1 MTEEE
6 FQKKVKSTKTFCIVI
21 GVIFAIMFVVSI
33 FAQSYLT
40 SFTSLVCIILLYLFY
55 SLTKKKKIAG
65 PIIGIII
72 GSAYILQFNIV
83 TIIIGVLVIVDC
95 ASLIKY
101 INAINKSNNIWY
113 IRSI

>member
-6 FQKKVKSTKTFCIVI
+6 FQKKLSGTKVFCIII
-21 GVIFAIMFVVSI
+21 GVLFAIILLVSI
-33 FAQSYLT
+33 FAQSY
-40 SFTSLVCIILLYLFY
+40 FTLAISLVCIVLLFLFY

-72 GSAYILQFNIV
+72 GSLYILQFNIV
-83 TIIIGVLVIVDC
+83 TIIIGILLIIDC

-101 INAINKSNNIWY
+101 INSIDKSNNNN
-113 IRSI
+113 

>member
-6 FQKKVKSTKTFCIVI
+6 FQKKLKGTKVFCII
-21 GVIFAIMFVVSI
+21 LSILFTILLIVSI
-33 FAQSYLT
+33 VAKSYF
-40 SFTSLVCIILLYLFY
+40 SMAISLVCIVLLFLFY

-72 GSAYILQFNIV
+72 GSVYILQFNIL
-83 TIIIGVLVIVDC
+83 TIVIGILVIIDC

-101 INAINKSNNIWY
+101 INSINQSSK
-113 IRSI
+113 

>member
-6 FQKKVKSTKTFCIVI
+6 FQKKLKGTKVFCIII
-21 GVIFAIMFVVSI
+21 GILFTILLIVSI
-33 FAQSYLT
+33 VAKSYF
-40 SFTSLVCIILLYLFY
+40 SMAISLVCIVLLFLFY

-72 GSAYILQFNIV
+72 GSVYILQFNIL
-83 TIIIGVLVIVDC
+83 TIVIGILVIIDC

-101 INAINKSNNIWY
+101 INSINQSSK
-113 IRSI
+113 

>member
-6 FQKKVKSTKTFCIVI
+6 FQKKVKGTKTFCIII

-40 SFTSLVCIILLYLFY
+40 LFTSLVCIILLYLFY
-55 SLTKKKKIAG
+55 SLTKKKKI
-65 PIIGIII
+65 
-72 GSAYILQFNIV
+72 AYILQFNIV

-101 INAINKSNNIWY
+101 INAINKSNNI
-113 IRSI
+113 

>member
-1 MTEEE
+1 MSEEE
-6 FQKKVKSTKTFCIVI
+6 FQKKLKGTKTFCIII
-21 GVIFAIMFVVSI
+21 GVIFAITLIISI
-33 FAQSYLT
+33 FVQSYLT
-40 SFTSLVCIILLYLFY
+40 IFSSLVCIVLLYLFY

-72 GSAYILQFNIV
+72 GSVYILQFNIV

-101 INAINKSNNIWY
+101 INAINKSNNN
-113 IRSI
+113 